1 MLQEQRK
8 VAKIIAEL
16 TMFFLLLG
24 ADEISSSVKK
34 RGNEGTITF
43 CSNYRRGCEE
53 KIQNMYKCLNQQR
66 NDGIEDIYWELA
78 GSGASGDTSQL
89 MLVGMMIDKAEME
102 LEDGFVKLTMH
113 KKLER

>member
-16 TMFFLLLG
+16 TLFFLSLG
-24 ADEISSSVKK
+24 ADEVSSSVKR
-34 RGNEGTITF
+34 RGNEGVITLR
-43 CSNYRRGCEE
+43 SDYRRGCEE
-53 KIQNMYKCLNQQR
+53 KIQNMFKCLNQQR
-66 NDGIEDIYWELA
+66 NNGIEDIYWELA

-102 LEDGFVKLTMH
+102 QEDGFVKLTLH